1 MPWPSTGPL
10 KKSGGSMGDPPFS
23 LENEKYH
30 WLVVL
35 TILKNM
41 KVNGKDYPI
50 YEMENHPFMKPPTRS
65 SIYSTFG
72 LIMIDSYVMIWG
84 WVKTY

>member
-1 MPWPSTGPL
+1 VIMIPGVEDDQQNNAPADHNW
-10 KKSGGSMGDPPFS
+10 S
-23 LENEKYH
+23 LYSIIQIIIN

-50 YEMENHPFMKPPTRS
+50 YEMDNKKCSKPPTS
-65 SIYSTFG
+65 
-72 LIMIDSYVMIWG
+72 
-84 WVKTY
+84 